1 MFWGRELLARMIG
14 QAGAGQR
21 VEEAQIARPLRG
33 EFTLSPAL
41 CFEVLFPQILAGWAM
56 WNLARFIGRRLDL
69 EPN

>member
-41 CFEVLFPQILAGWAM
+41 CFEVLFPQILAG
-56 WNLARFIGRRLDL
+56 
-69 EPN
+69 